1 MVYAEKKDKRD
12 MSKFGSVIAQLCAYR
27 EVCKKCG
34 ENWGSPARACFIKDH
49 NLVYVERDA
58 EEKDR

>member
-1 MVYAEKKDKRD
+1 
-12 MSKFGSVIAQLCAYR
+12 MSKFGSAIAQLCAYR